1 MNSPSIAALPSRPVR
16 TCQRESRKKPG
27 PAPNGSEKALSYSK
41 PTWLLIAASFALNV
55 INRHLKGRHMNG
67 TPPAGDLTPFRAALG
82 IVALVGGLAGMAGL
96 YFIPI
101 PAGNREPLLLALGL
115 VLGWGSTVIGYEF
128 GSSPAGR
135 KAAEAGLRPCDPI
148 PK

>member
-1 MNSPSIAALPSRPVR
+1 MTQDDRPQ
-16 TCQRESRKKPG
+16 T
-27 PAPNGSEKALSYSK
+27 
-41 PTWLLIAASFALNV
+41 
-55 INRHLKGRHMNG
+55 
-67 TPPAGDLTPFRAALG
+67 DLTSFRAALA
-82 IVALVGGLAGMAGL
+82 IVALAGGLIGMTAL
-96 YFIPI
+96 FFVPI

-135 KAAEAGLRPCDPI
+135 RAADAGIRGTALQGEPSA